1 MYDTDISHVLDLL
14 ESSDWADNCLGVSL
28 LDLYLLKHHVS
39 FEEEVF
45 DAAQPLQRILWRLQ
59 RAGALPDMQRVLAS
73 LLARTAALRG
83 LADPRTMEVLA
94 PLFKIM
100 AQSRDLAGYV
110 QTLLA
115 QVGVCRNLL
124 ININFAFR
132 RLPPARYDPWAVQ
145 WIVQHGRA
153 EGVIALQEFLADSD
167 FHLANQAFGW
177 IYEMAV
183 RLARAEAGSGL
194 DPDSD
199 FEFTSRSIDPGEPRP
214 SPAAPGGARPR
225 EMIKFLHGLSG
236 LVENIHCMAQP
247 QRREEQVLFLQ
258 FNGSAHLE
266 EIISLC
272 ADADQL
278 NALLR
283 SLAHGYWLAS
293 RRFDIMDHQL
303 NSIIVHLAD
312 RAEERALKVQAR
324 AAAHAQQVDQ
334 RLITALKYL
343 PYATPRRAPRGPLPD
358 KAVDDARR
366 GSVQPQRGASEPR
379 PEIPLVPAALVPITA

>member
-1 MYDTDISHVLDLL
+1 
-14 ESSDWADNCLGVSL
+14 
-28 LDLYLLKHHVS
+28 
-39 FEEEVF
+39 
-45 DAAQPLQRILWRLQ
+45 
-59 RAGALPDMQRVLAS
+59 
-73 LLARTAALRG
+73 
-83 LADPRTMEVLA
+83 
-94 PLFKIM
+94 
-100 AQSRDLAGYV
+100 
-110 QTLLA
+110 
-115 QVGVCRNLL
+115 
-124 ININFAFR
+124 
-132 RLPPARYDPWAVQ
+132 
-145 WIVQHGRA
+145 
-153 EGVIALQEFLADSD
+153 
-167 FHLANQAFGW
+167 
-177 IYEMAV
+177 
-183 RLARAEAGSGL
+183 
-194 DPDSD
+194 
-199 FEFTSRSIDPGEPRP
+199 
-214 SPAAPGGARPR
+214 
-225 EMIKFLHGLSG
+225 MIKFLHGLSG